1 MNPVITSIS
10 GWFASMMA
18 GVIFV
23 EYIFGWKGLGYVMV
37 NALQN
42 FDMPVVMGAVL
53 IISVIFVVVN
63 ILVDISYSLLDPRV
77 KLD

>member
-23 EYIFGWKGLGYVMV
+23 EYIFGWKGLGYVLV

-42 FDMPVVMGAVL
+42 FDLPVVMGAVL
-53 IISVIFVVVN
+53 VISIVFIIVN
-63 ILVDISYSLLDPRV
+63 LIVDILYSWLDPRIRI
-77 KLD
+77 